1 MLGYE
6 PGLWPGKRKGQRQ
19 RKRETAA
26 TIVAAGSRPASISLL
41 HSTAGLALKAQSF
54 EVDTVG
60 PRWMG
65 QLVALVNFY
74 KFF

>member
-1 MLGYE
+1 MSLAYG
-6 PGLWPGKRKGQRQ
+6 PVKGKDRDKGKR
-19 RKRETAA
+19 ESTAA
-26 TIVAAGSRPASISLL
+26 MVAAKSRPASISLL